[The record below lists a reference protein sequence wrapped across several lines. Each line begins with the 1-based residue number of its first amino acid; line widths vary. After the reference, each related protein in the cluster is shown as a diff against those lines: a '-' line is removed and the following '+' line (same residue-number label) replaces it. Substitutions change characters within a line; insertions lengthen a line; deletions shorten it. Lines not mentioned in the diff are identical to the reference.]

1 MGNKSVS
8 DFVASTM
15 DAVLKSEQHQSLF
28 GLRKI
33 ASFGEVCAVCNTDDC
48 ASAGCSGVSEDD
60 GLAVSDSDSDELS
73 DEEVEAFVRKH
84 RVQVKKYLADEED
97 EDYVSDGV
105 SQELGSSAFDVA
117 IDSLLTASAALDKVG
132 FEKGSSFSLKLA
144 SIVVEAKKKEKA
156 KAKSKKDSK
165 TSKDSK
171 SSKDSKKT
179 SKDSKS
185 SKDSKT
191 SKDSGKSSKKSSDKK
206 TSK

>member
-28 GLRKI
+28 GLRKV
-33 ASFGEVCAVCNTDDC
+33 ASFGQVCEVCNTDDC
-48 ASAGCSGVSEDD
+48 ASAGCSGVSEDE
-60 GLAVSDSDSDELS
+60 GAEASYSDELS
-73 DEEVEAFVRKH
+73 DEEVESFVRKH
-84 RVQVKKYLADEED
+84 RAQVKKYLEDEGED

-105 SQELGSSAFDVA
+105 SAELGSSAFDVA

-156 KAKSKKDSK
+156 KAKAKKDSK

-191 SKDSGKSSKKSSDKK
+191 SKDAGKSSKKSSDKK